1 VSYGSFVQRDAENEG
16 CWTLSPRD
24 EETDSSEIK
33 YYEPQIG
40 TRVCPFLSERVQLI
54 GRLAQRSDIS
64 WRCLG
69 RPCADC
75 IMRAMEESESGQ
87 YSLDYIAA
95 YVIKVRTSGPSH
107 VWAAHTLMNHSH

>member
-40 TRVCPFLSERVQLI
+40 TRHSAVSVSVRTCTINWVLGDLTSIGVALGARVQT
-54 GRLAQRSDIS
+54 ASCAP
-64 WRCLG
+64 WRK
-69 RPCADC
+69 A
-75 IMRAMEESESGQ
+75 
-87 YSLDYIAA
+87 
-95 YVIKVRTSGPSH
+95 KVGNT
-107 VWAAHTLMNHSH
+107 VWII